1 VTGGDAR
8 SGTGGETRVDAH
20 VKVLDDRV
28 VARAK
33 RRGLDAV
40 VYAPHFTRLPAI
52 RERAARFSGDGLF
65 VVPGREVFTGD
76 WRSRRHVLAL
86 GLSEPVP
93 DFISLEGALA
103 AFDRQDAA
111 VLVPHPGFAT
121 VSLSAAAVRTHR
133 DRLHAAEAY
142 SAKLP
147 RRWNDRAAEIVRESG
162 LPAFGSSYAH
172 LRGTVGEAWTA
183 FRRRLDGPEAV
194 VAAFREGVPRA
205 VRRRR
210 GRSHRL
216 RRAAEFAHLGY
227 ENSWKKFD
235 RVVRSGT
242 EATHP
247 DHPAYCGRFDDVAVY

>member
-1 VTGGDAR
+1 V
-8 SGTGGETRVDAH
+8 TGGETRVDAH

-33 RRGLDAV
+33 RRGIDAL

-52 RERAARFSGDGLF
+52 RERAARFADDDLI

-76 WRSRRHVLAL
+76 WRNRRHVLAL

-121 VSLSAAAVRTHR
+121 VSLSAAAIRAHR

-142 SAKLP
+142 NAKLP
-147 RRWNDRAAEIVRESG
+147 RGRNDRAAAITRESG

-194 VAAFREGVPRA
+194 VAAFREGAPRD

-210 GRSHRL
+210 GAGHRL
-216 RRAAEFAHLGY
+216 RRTVEFAHLGY
-227 ENSWKKFD
+227 ENTWKKFD
-235 RVVRSGT
+235 RIVLSGVA
-242 EATHP
+242 ATHP
-247 DHPAYCGRFDDVAVY
+247 DDPAYGGRFDDVAVY